1 MAERLPNEVKRRRG
15 TLRADR
21 VPQPITTIAA
31 LPPALAVS
39 LEEPPAHLGPA
50 GAETWRRVAKHCV
63 NWLAESDMGA
73 VQMLAEAM
81 DKRSDLLAR
90 LQSEGW
96 VLYTDKGYAYAHP
109 AAGQLQ
115 AVTEEVRK
123 WMSSL
128 GLTPADRSRLGVAEV
143 KARSALQELAAKR
156 EAHLRK
162 SRQA

>member
-1 MAERLPNEVKRRRG
+1 
-15 TLRADR
+15 
-21 VPQPITTIAA
+21 
-31 LPPALAVS
+31 
-39 LEEPPAHLGPA
+39 
-50 GAETWRRVAKHCV
+50 
-63 NWLAESDMGA
+63 LAESDVSA
-73 VQMLAEAM
+73 VLLLAEAM
-81 DKRSDLLAR
+81 DKRSELMVR
-90 LQSEGW
+90 LQSDGW

-143 KARSALQELAAKR
+143 KAKSALQELAVKR
-156 EAHLRK
+156 EAHLRR

>member
-1 MAERLPNEVKRRRG
+1 MAERLPNEVKRKRG
-15 TLRADR
+15 TLRSDR
-21 VPQPITTIAA
+21 VPQPISTLAA
-31 LPPALAVS
+31 LPPVTPSTLD
-39 LEEPPAHLGPA
+39 EPPAHLGPA
-50 GAETWRRVAKHCV
+50 GADTWRRVAAHCRS
-63 NWLAESDMGA
+63 WLAESDLGA

-81 DKRSDLLAR
+81 DKRSDLMAR

-115 AVTEEVRK
+115 AVTEEARK
-123 WMSSL
+123 WMAAL

-143 KARSALQELAAKR
+143 KARSALEELAAKR
-156 EAHLRK
+156 EAHLRR